1 MSGRAVTLGLRK
13 LPHPSH
19 HQNPPPQYLPVTVHP
34 AKQKMFIF
42 VQLYLLNMPYFITKM
57 LSSFLTLRSTE
68 LSGISAVWC
77 SILITLRQNYGCKPL
92 LFILFVQQGFIIFG
106 SKRSPKSALVLSPF
120 VRLSVCASVRA
131 RFQFRE
137 AISELLVHSSE
148 YKECTYNLCVFTNSV
163 CIPSLLVNFPNFLS
177 SGSIYVCVCVR
188 LWILGILGILH
199 SIFTQSSL
207 NLSAAF
213 HQSFSL
219 LAVTLQSLCSLF
231 AVCLQSPCSLLAVS

>member
-1 MSGRAVTLGLRK
+1 MCERAGGYTRTEKTAASISSSESSSPVFTIYS
-13 LPHPSH
+13 PHS
-19 HQNPPPQYLPVTVHP
+19 QTRNVHICWIVSVKH
-34 AKQKMFIF
+34 AI
-42 VQLYLLNMPYFITKM
+42 LYNKNVI
-57 LSSFLTLRSTE
+57 LTLRSPE
-68 LSGISAVWC
+68 LSGILAVWC

-163 CIPSLLVNFPNFLS
+163 CIPSLLVNFPNFLAPP
-177 SGSIYVCVCVR
+177 G
-188 LWILGILGILH
+188 
-199 SIFTQSSL
+199 
-207 NLSAAF
+207 A
-213 HQSFSL
+213 
-219 LAVTLQSLCSLF
+219 
-231 AVCLQSPCSLLAVS
+231 